1 MQDVTLKLSLEGLSY
16 PRTGVSKDKQR
27 ARGEKGKVV
36 MGSRQRV
43 FQENWILRAVQGSME
58 ARALKP

>member
-1 MQDVTLKLSLEGLSY
+1 MQDVALGLSLEGLSY

-27 ARGEKGKVV
+27 AGGEKGKVL

-43 FQENWILRAVQGSME
+43 FQENWILIFQ
-58 ARALKP
+58 ARNHLLQALS

>member
-1 MQDVTLKLSLEGLSY
+1 MQDVALGLSLEGLSY

-27 ARGEKGKVV
+27 AGGEKGKVL

-43 FQENWILRAVQGSME
+43 FQENWILRAVQGSRE